1 MATGSILETPVLLRE
16 PSKFRPRPNPFF
28 HKFQSRL
35 PLSLPTSHKF
45 MRVSIQSVPNP
56 MAALRPCAAAAY
68 SSLEERNKFARA
80 VLETLRALRKS
91 AIAVI
96 FLGFLLTA
104 DPLPALAASGG
115 RMGGSAFSSSSRS
128 HSSSSSS
135 RSHSSSSLHSYSRP
149 SISSFSY
156 SVPYYAPS
164 PFGAGG
170 GLVRAVGV
178 GFNSEGGFILLM
190 FCFAAV
196 ILLAGIISDQR
207 DGGSVLADT
216 QKTSVLKLQVG
227 LLGMAR
233 SLQKDLDR
241 IAETADTST
250 PEGLSY
256 VLTETTLALLRH
268 PDCCISAYSSNFA
281 DVGEA
286 GVEGIAS
293 AVGTCKE
300 SLNRSWGCSGKIL
313 RRSSQY
319 SASTEM
325 EHSNGIL
332 AEFQNRV

>member
-1 MATGSILETPVLLRE
+1 MATGSLLEATALLGE
-16 PSKFRPRPNPFF
+16 PPKFRPRPLKWNPFF

-35 PLSLPTSHKF
+35 PLPLPTIAKSIK
-45 MRVSIQSVPNP
+45 VSVQSVLNP
-56 MAALRPCAAAAY
+56 VAALRPSAAAAP
-68 SSLEERNKFARA
+68 SSPEERNKFARA
-80 VLETLRALRKS
+80 VLETLRRLRKS
-91 AIAVI
+91 AIAVV

-104 DPLPALAASGG
+104 DPLAALAASGG
-115 RMGGSAFSSSSRS
+115 RMGGSAFSSSSSRS
-128 HSSSSSS
+128 HSSSSS
-135 RSHSSSSLHSYSRP
+135 RSHTSSSVHSYSRP

-170 GLVRAVGV
+170 GLVRAIGV

-190 FCFAAV
+190 LGFAAV

-216 QKTSVLKLQVG
+216 RKTSVLKLQVG

-256 VLTETTLALLRH
+256 VLTGKVK
-268 PDCCISAYSSNFA
+268 PDLQGFSFYQI
-281 DVGEA
+281 
-286 GVEGIAS
+286 I
-293 AVGTCKE
+293 T
-300 SLNRSWGCSGKIL
+300 IL
-313 RRSSQY
+313 
-319 SASTEM
+319 
-325 EHSNGIL
+325 
-332 AEFQNRV
+332 